1 MTAGSGESFASN
13 ADGDDEDV
21 VDRELVRA
29 FMLTRGRTRSTSPEL
44 AIETIVS
51 APATLAPFDVPLDRD
66 QRRIR
71 TLLVAPMSV
80 AEISAHLTIPL
91 RAAVV
96 LVSEMVAAGSLSAG
110 QTVDASDTTMLLKI
124 RSALQLL

>member
-1 MTAGSGESFASN
+1 MTEVPPTAPGAGAT
-13 ADGDDEDV
+13 ADDDL
-21 VDRELVRA
+21 VDGQLVRA
-29 FMLTRGRTRSTSPEL
+29 FMLTRGRTRAATPEL

-51 APATLAPFDVPLDRD
+51 SPTSLLSASDHLDRE

-71 TLLVAPMSV
+71 TLVAVPMSI
-80 AEISAHLTIPL
+80 AEVSAHLTIPL

-96 LVSEMVAAGSLSAG
+96 LISEMVAEGALGAG
-110 QTVDASDTTMLLKI
+110 QTVDTSDTDMLLKI